1 MELKKYKLGDIAK
14 IEISGVDKKS
24 VDGETPVRLCNFV
37 DVYRNWAITQ
47 KLSENFMIASAKETE
62 IAKCSIHKGQVA
74 ITKDSETRDDIGI
87 PAYIA
92 DDFDNVLLGYHC
104 ALITPND
111 DVLDGKYLN
120 AFMHTR
126 YIQKYFENN
135 ASGSGQRY
143 TLSNETIFQIPIL
156 LPSLEVQK
164 AIGNL
169 LSNIDR
175 KIELNHQI
183 NDNLEKMAKQLYD
196 YWFVQFDFPNENGR
210 PYKSS
215 GGAMVWNEKLKREI
229 PKEWDNCTLEYYL
242 IIKNG
247 RDHKHLG
254 NGIYPVYGSGGEIR
268 KVDSFIYSGES
279 ILMPRKGSLNNIM
292 YVNDAFW
299 SVDTMFYSEMKQ
311 PHCAKYVFYSIKDI
325 DFTRWDS
332 GTGVP
337 SMTSSTLYSIL
348 LVKPDADSLAKFDE
362 IITPLFLMIK
372 KNEMQIVELTKQRDD
387 LLPLLMNGQASVNY
401 HLSKWSIGFL
411 CLDMHIE
418 YDKDIVQKEA
428 DKQDFNPLVRKPYS
442 FTFFKHTSYPF
453 FMFLLQF
460 KLFVT
465 MSHKLPT
472 DFHNKV
478 HTNVVQRF

>member
-1 MELKKYKLGDIAK
+1 MILADIAEYVTDK
-14 IEISGVDKKS
+14 ISS
-24 VDGETPVRLCNFV
+24 N
-37 DVYRNWAITQ
+37 DVSLNNYVT
-47 KLSENFMIASAKETE
+47 T
-62 IAKCSIHKGQVA
+62 
-74 ITKDSETRDDIGI
+74 DS
-87 PAYIA
+87 
-92 DDFDNVLLGYHC
+92 LLQNKRGRECAQNLPPMPC
-104 ALITPND
+104 ALIHFQPKDILIANIRPYLKKIWFAD
-111 DVLDGKYLN
+111 IEGGCSSDVLVFRAKEGHFPNFLYATLMQDAFYDYVMKGVKGSKMPRGDKEQIMRYKMPTFSSDEEQNIGKIVVDIEKKL
-120 AFMHTR
+120 
-126 YIQKYFENN
+126 Q
-135 ASGSGQRY
+135 
-143 TLSNETIFQIPIL
+143 LSR
-156 LPSLEVQK
+156 
-164 AIGNL
+164 A
-169 LSNIDR
+169 
-175 KIELNHQI
+175 I

-387 LLPLLMNGQASVNY
+387 LLPLLMNGQASVNS
-401 HLSKWSIGFL
+401 HLTAKF
-411 CLDMHIE
+411 
-418 YDKDIVQKEA
+418 
-428 DKQDFNPLVRKPYS
+428 
-442 FTFFKHTSYPF
+442 PF
-453 FMFLLQF
+453 IILHCQNRNQ
-460 KLFVT
+460 
-465 MSHKLPT
+465 SRNHP
-472 DFHNKV
+472 
-478 HTNVVQRF
+478 

>member
-1 MELKKYKLGDIAK
+1 MILADIAEYVTDK
-14 IEISGVDKKS
+14 ISS
-24 VDGETPVRLCNFV
+24 N
-37 DVYRNWAITQ
+37 DVSLNNYVT
-47 KLSENFMIASAKETE
+47 T
-62 IAKCSIHKGQVA
+62 
-74 ITKDSETRDDIGI
+74 DS
-87 PAYIA
+87 
-92 DDFDNVLLGYHC
+92 LLQNKRGRECAQNLPPMPC
-104 ALITPND
+104 ALIHFQPKDILIANIRPYLKKIWFAD
-111 DVLDGKYLN
+111 IEGGCSSDVLVFRAKEGHFPNFLYATLMQDSFYDYVMKGVKGSKMPRGDKEQIMRYKMPTFSSDEEQNIGKIVVDIEKKL
-120 AFMHTR
+120 
-126 YIQKYFENN
+126 Q
-135 ASGSGQRY
+135 
-143 TLSNETIFQIPIL
+143 LSR
-156 LPSLEVQK
+156 
-164 AIGNL
+164 A
-169 LSNIDR
+169 
-175 KIELNHQI
+175 I

-401 HLSKWSIGFL
+401 HLS
-411 CLDMHIE
+411 D
-418 YDKDIVQKEA
+418 D
-428 DKQDFNPLVRKPYS
+428 
-442 FTFFKHTSYPF
+442 
-453 FMFLLQF
+453 
-460 KLFVT
+460 
-465 MSHKLPT
+465 
-472 DFHNKV
+472 
-478 HTNVVQRF
+478 

>member
-62 IAKCSIHKGQVA
+62 IAKCSIHKGKVA

-164 AIGNL
+164 AIGSL

-175 KIELNHQI
+175 KIELNRQI

>member
-1 MELKKYKLGDIAK
+1 MILADIAEYVTDK
-14 IEISGVDKKS
+14 ISS
-24 VDGETPVRLCNFV
+24 N
-37 DVYRNWAITQ
+37 DVSLNNYVT
-47 KLSENFMIASAKETE
+47 T
-62 IAKCSIHKGQVA
+62 
-74 ITKDSETRDDIGI
+74 DS
-87 PAYIA
+87 
-92 DDFDNVLLGYHC
+92 LLQNKRGRECAQNLPPMPC
-104 ALITPND
+104 ALIHFQPKDILIANIRPYLKKIWFAD
-111 DVLDGKYLN
+111 IEGGCSSDVLVFRAKEGHFPNFLYATLMQDAFYDYVMKGVKGSKMPRGDKEQIMRYKMPTFSSDEEQNIGKIVVDIEKKL
-120 AFMHTR
+120 
-126 YIQKYFENN
+126 Q
-135 ASGSGQRY
+135 
-143 TLSNETIFQIPIL
+143 LSR
-156 LPSLEVQK
+156 
-164 AIGNL
+164 A
-169 LSNIDR
+169 
-175 KIELNHQI
+175 I

-268 KVDSFIYSGES
+268 KVDSFIYYGES

-401 HLSKWSIGFL
+401 HLS
-411 CLDMHIE
+411 D
-418 YDKDIVQKEA
+418 D
-428 DKQDFNPLVRKPYS
+428 
-442 FTFFKHTSYPF
+442 
-453 FMFLLQF
+453 
-460 KLFVT
+460 
-465 MSHKLPT
+465 
-472 DFHNKV
+472 
-478 HTNVVQRF
+478 

>member
-62 IAKCSIHKGQVA
+62 IAKCSIHKGKVA

-175 KIELNHQI
+175 KIELNRQI

-311 PHCAKYVFYSIKDI
+311 PHCVKYVFYSIKDI

-401 HLSKWSIGFL
+401 HLSH
-411 CLDMHIE
+411 D
-418 YDKDIVQKEA
+418 
-428 DKQDFNPLVRKPYS
+428 
-442 FTFFKHTSYPF
+442 
-453 FMFLLQF
+453 
-460 KLFVT
+460 
-465 MSHKLPT
+465 
-472 DFHNKV
+472 
-478 HTNVVQRF
+478 